1 LFIVDNYDCGSPL
14 GALTVNGA
22 IAQKFRG
29 TVGTHSG
36 PVVATGYVKD
46 YTYDNRLTVREPP
59 FLFDIN
65 DARAHRSRD
74 ALHRRQRLLRRV

>member
-1 LFIVDNYDCGSPL
+1 
-14 GALTVNGA
+14 
-22 IAQKFRG
+22 
-29 TVGTHSG
+29 VGTHSG

-65 DARAHRSRD
+65 DASWHIERETLCVVGSD
-74 ALHRRQRLLRRV
+74 C